1 MTDVLPDPPI
11 ASGRTADVHAWGEGS
26 VLKLFH
32 PWFDL
37 ESIQYEQRI
46 TRAVCAS
53 GVAAPQVGELV
64 QVGERYG
71 LTYQRVDGPSMLD
84 LLQRKPWT
92 VFACARA
99 LAELQAQMHA
109 SVFESDIP
117 SQRERL
123 AYKLEHAAA
132 LSAAVRTSLLNRL
145 ASMPTGAQV
154 CHGDFHP
161 GNVIMTAQ
169 GGVAIDWI
177 DASRGNPL
185 ADAARTSIIL
195 QGLAAGEISNPILKQ
210 FARVFHAAY
219 LRHYFHQRP
228 QGREEFRRWLPI
240 VAGARLSEDIQEI
253 ESWLLEQAG
262 KSQV

>member
-1 MTDVLPDPPI
+1 MTPPDPPI
-11 ASGRTADVHAWGEGS
+11 ARGRTADVHAWGEGR

-46 TRAVCAS
+46 ARAVCAS

-84 LLQRKPWT
+84 LLQREPWT
-92 VFACARA
+92 VLACARA
-99 LAELQAQMHA
+99 LAERQAQMHA
-109 SVFESDIP
+109 SVFTADIP
-117 SQRERL
+117 SQRDRL
-123 AYKLEHAAA
+123 AHKLEHAAA

-161 GNVIMTAQ
+161 GNVIMSAQ
-169 GGVAIDWI
+169 GGVVIDWI

-185 ADAARTSIIL
+185 ADVARTSIIL
-195 QGLAAGEISNPILKQ
+195 QGLAAGEISNPFLKQ

-219 LRHYFHQRP
+219 LRQYFHLRP

-253 ESWLLEQAG
+253 ESWLVEQAG
-262 KSQV
+262 NSQV